1 MKKILAQPIY
11 LVSLAALTIVS
22 SPLSAPAE
30 TIRANSSTGDLKAA
44 KAQSPVAATAETIIF
59 FSEPLVSQPNVGQT
73 PEEKLSSANWQPLEA
88 QTTSSPAN
96 FEFQPLAQI
105 GNDQKTVGTNDNVIT
120 AEPNLGNLETSAA
133 ALLVPPQESS
143 GQANNAI
150 AQRDFEIG
158 RPTRGGSS
166 YVGIG
171 INLGLT
177 DEGTALGDIAFVVN
191 SKLGLTKNISF
202 RPAAVIADNAVFLLP
217 VTYDFAI
224 EPVDPFEPVR
234 IAPFVGAGIGFATD
248 SDNSVGFVL
257 TGGVDWPFARQF
269 VANASVN
276 VGFFD
281 DTDLGIILGV
291 GYSFPGF

>member
-1 MKKILAQPIY
+1 MKKILVQPIC

-30 TIRANSSTGDLKAA
+30 TTRANTSTGGLEASEA
-44 KAQSPVAATAETIIF
+44 LVPVAATAETPISF
-59 FSEPLVSQPNVGQT
+59 GEPLASQQNIVQT
-73 PEEKLSSANWQPLEA
+73 PEEKVSNANWEPLEA
-88 QTTSSPAN
+88 KTDLSPAN

-105 GNDQKTVGTNDNVIT
+105 GNYQKTSETNHNVVT
-120 AEPNLGNLETSAA
+120 TEPNSGNLETSAA
-133 ALLVPPQESS
+133 ALIAPPQESS
-143 GQANNAI
+143 GQPNNAI

-177 DEGTALGDIAFVVN
+177 DEGTALGDIAFVINGKV
-191 SKLGLTKNISF
+191 GLTKNISF
-202 RPAAVIADNAVFLLP
+202 RPAALIADNAVFLLP
-217 VTYDFAI
+217 VTYDFTVQ
-224 EPVDPFEPVR
+224 PVDPFEPVR
-234 IAPFVGAGIGFATD
+234 IAPFVGGGIGFATD
-248 SDNSVGFVL
+248 NDNTVGFVL

-281 DTDLGIILGV
+281 QTDLGIILGV
-291 GYSFPGF
+291 GYTFPGF